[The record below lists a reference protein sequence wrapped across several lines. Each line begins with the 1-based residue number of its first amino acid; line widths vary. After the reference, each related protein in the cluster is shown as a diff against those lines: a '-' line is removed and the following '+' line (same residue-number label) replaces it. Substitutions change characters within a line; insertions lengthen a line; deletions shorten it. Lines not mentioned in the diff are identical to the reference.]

1 MIPQIP
7 DHFRTCIFIVIFA
20 GPRAPRLSEAPRGE
34 RRRHSDERSR
44 GLSHHSTGID
54 ADGLDFRVRN
64 GTGYF
69 PIAMAVHNFLSN
81 VN

>member
-1 MIPQIP
+1 MNLA
-7 DHFRTCIFIVIFA
+7 VLVA
-20 GPRAPRLSEAPRGE
+20 GTRVPHLDEAPRGE
-34 RRRHSDERSR
+34 RKWHNDERSR

-69 PIAMAVHNFLSN
+69 PIAMAVHKFLSN